1 MATFIG
7 NLNAVNYTF
16 LSTEVAANAVPGI
29 SIIGTIC
36 LELDTGY
43 FWIVENDMTL
53 SRYHLPS
60 AATSV
65 EPTAQ
70 ASVDAYALVA
80 GSVLDTLNNLTASFT
95 IENTGANTISWKVI
109 AGNESTLA
117 AAIEAQAEATVTALA
132 YGTFNINPAIWRYYG
147 VYIKSTVPATP
158 GEGTVI
164 GVTKG

>member
-7 NLNAVNYTF
+7 RLNAVNYTF

-29 SIIGTIC
+29 SIIGAIC
-36 LELDTGY
+36 LEIDTGY
-43 FWIVENDMTL
+43 FWIVTTDLTL
-53 SRYHLPS
+53 SRYYLAS
-60 AATSV
+60 AATTV

-70 ASVDAYALVA
+70 ASVDAYTLVA
-80 GSVLDTLNNLTASFT
+80 GSVLDTLNSLTASFI
-95 IENTGANTISWKVI
+95 IENTGANSIDWKVI

-117 AAIEAQAEATVTALA
+117 AAIEAQAEATVLTTA
-132 YGTFNINPAIWRYYG
+132 YGTFSVNPAIWRYYG